1 MGCIFQGLFPFHLS
15 YQIHLH
21 KIVIIHHLITV
32 ESNLYSVTFLFMA
45 LVICVLLLLNNNKNM
60 TAEVV
65 AKAVHREKF
74 IASDEE
80 GMQIYSN
87 L

>member
-1 MGCIFQGLFPFHLS
+1 
-15 YQIHLH
+15 
-21 KIVIIHHLITV
+21 
-32 ESNLYSVTFLFMA
+32 MA
-45 LVICVLLLLNNNKNM
+45 LVICVLNNNKNM

-74 IASDEE
+74 IALDEE

>member
-1 MGCIFQGLFPFHLS
+1 
-15 YQIHLH
+15 
-21 KIVIIHHLITV
+21 
-32 ESNLYSVTFLFMA
+32 MA